1 MKRIFDFS
9 ISLVLLII
17 GSPVLIFIALAVYFS
32 MGRPIFFKQKR
43 PGKNCKLFTLIKFRT
58 MKVISNTYCDQSSDK
73 DRITKIGSFLRR
85 TSLDELP
92 ELLNVLSG
100 EMSLVGPRPLL
111 PEYLEKYD
119 KEQIK
124 RQTVRPGIT
133 GWAQI
138 NGRNSIEWEE
148 KFKLDLWYIEN
159 QSFFLDLKIIF
170 KTFKI
175 VFTQRGVNQ
184 NNKLSM
190 EKFNGNS
197 N

>member
-58 MKVISNTYCDQSSDK
+58 MKVLSNSYCDQSSDK